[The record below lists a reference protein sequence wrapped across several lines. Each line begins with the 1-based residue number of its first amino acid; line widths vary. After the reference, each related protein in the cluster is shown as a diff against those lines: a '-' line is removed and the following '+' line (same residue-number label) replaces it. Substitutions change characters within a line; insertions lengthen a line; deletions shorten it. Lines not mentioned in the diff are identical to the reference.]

1 MQRLRLAHLLI
12 AAAIVAAAIVALRFI
27 RPDARAAT
35 ASPGSGL
42 LAPTHEIVRQASDLS
57 TDRKLIRTGTLSVQV
72 DRYTDEADRA
82 VRIAESHGGYLAG
95 ATASREAGD
104 RQRGTLTLSVEARFF
119 DASFA
124 ELKTLGRVQAASV
137 ESRDATGEGTDL
149 EMRLSVK
156 RDAQARMREILRTK
170 TGSLQDVVE
179 AEREL
184 WRLVEETERLEGERR
199 SLASQVE
206 LASITVELFEPP
218 ALLREGAAAPL
229 FEALRDALPLLTR
242 SAAMMLYAAAA
253 ALPWVLVATLVWKL
267 RKRSRVRRLIR
278 VAGVEG

>member
-1 MQRLRLAHLLI
+1 
-12 AAAIVAAAIVALRFI
+12 
-27 RPDARAAT
+27 
-35 ASPGSGL
+35 
-42 LAPTHEIVRQASDLS
+42 
-57 TDRKLIRTGTLSVQV
+57 
-72 DRYTDEADRA
+72 
-82 VRIAESHGGYLAG
+82 
-95 ATASREAGD
+95 
-104 RQRGTLTLSVEARFF
+104 
-119 DASFA
+119 
-124 ELKTLGRVQAASV
+124 
-137 ESRDATGEGTDL
+137 
-149 EMRLSVK
+149 MRLSVK

-199 SLASQVE
+199 SLAKQVE

-278 VAGVEG
+278 VAGAEG